1 MVDMGKMCTGMFR
14 RSVLLSSVSV
24 LLFSPFFSPGGDLY
38 KWVDEEGIIHMVDTQ
53 SQIPQKYRNQAD
65 KRTTDTQQA
74 TSEKMGAT
82 TAGIT
87 INRFTVPYQAFE
99 GTSRR
104 IIVPVT
110 FNDSVSARLLL
121 DTGSPGLMISPKLAD
136 RIGLLD
142 EEDGNLMVMAGGV
155 GGSTPAIL
163 SVVENL
169 KVGEGRVEFVP
180 ATIAQ
185 VPSEQ
190 FEGLVGMDF
199 MANYRIGIDTQRNVL
214 VFEELPPHPDRPG
227 GHDESWWRTNF
238 RNFESL
244 RAVWDRYLDTLKAV
258 DLTSSER
265 ERRARIAKT
274 QFTAADELCHK
285 LERYARDNAVPLQ
298 WRH

>member
-1 MVDMGKMCTGMFR
+1 MVDMGKMCAGLMR
-14 RSVLLSSVSV
+14 RSILLVSVSI
-24 LLFSPFFSPGGDLY
+24 LSTQAFCPGGDLY
-38 KWVDEEGIIHMVDTQ
+38 KWVDEEGVIHMVDTQ
-53 SQIPQKYRNQAD
+53 SQIPPKYRNQAD
-65 KRTTDTQQA
+65 RRTIDTPQTVSDTIRA
-74 TSEKMGAT
+74 DP
-82 TAGIT
+82 AGT
-87 INRFTVPYQAFE
+87 RLNRFTVPYQAFE

-104 IIVPVT
+104 IIIPVT

-121 DTGSPGLMISPKLAD
+121 DTGSPGLMISPQLAD
-136 RIGLLD
+136 RLGLLD

-163 SVVENL
+163 SVIENL
-169 KVGEGRVEFVP
+169 RVGEGRVDFVP

-185 VPSEQ
+185 VPSNQ

-199 MANYRIGIDTQRNVL
+199 MASYRIGIDTQRSIL

-227 GHDESWWRTNF
+227 GHDESWWRANF
-238 RNFESL
+238 RNFENL
-244 RAVWDRYLDTLKAV
+244 RTVWDRYLDALKAV

-265 ERRARIAKT
+265 ERRTRIAKS
-274 QFTAADELCHK
+274 QFTAADELCRK